1 VRSEEIEEGK
11 FNGKAGLRFGRKP
24 LVNAQ
29 EPEPGDEVVLRTG
42 GPVMTVL
49 GSADDDRPR
58 ELFCVWFDEQRR
70 RCQGTF
76 HSELLMLVE
85 YAT

>member
-1 VRSEEIEEGK
+1 MGE
-11 FNGKAGLRFGRKP
+11 L
-24 LVNAQ
+24 LVNTQ

-49 GSADDDRPR
+49 GAEDDRPR

-70 RCQGTF
+70 RSQGTF
-76 HSELLMLVE
+76 HSDLLILVE
-85 YAT
+85 

>member
-1 VRSEEIEEGK
+1 MET
-11 FNGKAGLRFGRKP
+11 L
-24 LVNAQ
+24 Q

-49 GSADDDRPR
+49 GSADDQPR

-76 HSELLMLVE
+76 HSELLRLVE
-85 YAT
+85 